1 MTPGLETPFLSFPLA
16 SQSVSQPINGNRMVG
31 GGGEAKSGK
40 WVLGNSE
47 SQAEAYSQ
55 LPGAKLRLP
64 RLRFVYS
71 VDPSN

>member
-1 MTPGLETPFLSFPLA
+1 ME
-16 SQSVSQPINGNRMVG
+16 NGKREVG
-31 GGGEAKSGK
+31 SGK
-40 WVLGNSE
+40 YGEIPKAKLK
-47 SQAEAYSQ
+47 QIPQ